1 MREFEPGKL
10 LRQDLAGFPPYIAS
24 SVAIADMERVI
35 KLDANENPFGPS
47 PKALAALADTRAW
60 NRYATQDELRPAI
73 ARYVGVDAEHI
84 VVGNGADEVIDLVER
99 IFLQPGDAIVDCP
112 PSFEMYGKY
121 ATINGARVIEVP
133 RQDDFSIDVEAIE
146 RVFGSGD
153 SVIASEVKQS
163 STWHRHPDSL
173 RKIASQKP
181 LAMTQGAHPKIVFV
195 ANPNNPDGSLTPPQ
209 TIERLL
215 ALAAL
220 IVLDEAYTEFSG
232 GSLVDRVPTQPN
244 LVVLRTFSKWAGLAG
259 LRVGYCV
266 APKRIADQILRTK
279 SPYNVNAAAI
289 VAARASLEDAE
300 YLKENVRRIIAE
312 RGRLFESLARLSFL
326 QPLPTTTNFIL
337 CRVNGR
343 SPRELRDA
351 LARRGI
357 LIRAFGSPRLKDYV
371 RISVGTPEQDDA
383 LLRALEEV

>member
-1 MREFEPGKL
+1 MTPVFDSEKH
-10 LRQDLAGFPPYIAS
+10 LRQDLLNFPPYTAS

-47 PKALAALADTRAW
+47 PKALAALADTRVW

-133 RQDDFSIDVEAIE
+133 RRADFSIDIEAIE
-146 RVFGSGD
+146 GLFVG
-153 SVIASEVKQS
+153 E
-163 STWHRHPDSL
+163 
-173 RKIASQKP
+173 
-181 LAMTQGAHPKIVFV
+181 AHPKIVFV
-195 ANPNNPDGSLTPPQ
+195 ANPNNPDGSLTAPQ

-215 ALAAL
+215 ALPAL

-232 GSLVDRVPTQPN
+232 GSLVERVPMQPN

-266 APKRIADQILRTK
+266 APKRIADQVLRTK

-289 VAARASLEDAE
+289 VAARASLDDAE
-300 YLKENVRRIIAE
+300 YRRQNIRRIIEE
-312 RGRLFESLARLSFL
+312 RRRLIESLSRFSFL
-326 QPLPTTTNFIL
+326 HPLPTTTNFVL

-343 SPRELRDA
+343 SPRDLHDV
-351 LARRGI
+351 LAQRGI